1 MTENIGRKPGPSI
14 FWPVKADRVSAR
26 VVSPVPLKEA
36 ALNYTIDTGD
46 WQKRRW
52 NTIPAQMSRHT
63 ISASLPQQRPLVWF
77 LSATDERGLRV
88 STEHEELAFE
98 IVARRAE

>member
-1 MTENIGRKPGPSI
+1 TLPGHIATKPGTSI
-14 FWPVKADRVSAR
+14 LCAVKADRGSDR
-26 VVSPVPLKEA
+26 VVSPVALKEA
-36 ALNYTIDTGD
+36 AQNYTIHTGD

-52 NTIPAQMSRHT
+52 NTIPAQISRHT

-88 STEHEELAFE
+88 STEHEELATGTHPDL
-98 IVARRAE
+98 